1 MKKKVIVFL
10 IFIAGII
17 ALRFSG
23 VGQYITLERIQERS
37 ICLQQVVQERYW
49 YSVIMYIFIY
59 ILSVT
64 FSLPAASILTV
75 AGGFLFGIVY
85 GALYANIAATIG
97 ATIAF
102 LIVRHLI
109 GKTIQKRYSAQL
121 IRFNKE
127 MHHYGTNYL
136 LLVHFIAVIPFFIVN
151 TLAGL
156 TNISTWTFIWTTSAG
171 IMPASLVYAFA
182 GQQLHT
188 IESVKDIFS
197 SNIILAFLL
206 LTIMAII
213 PTVFRRI
220 RHMKRFQKA

>member
-1 MKKKVIVFL
+1 MKKKVVVFL
-10 IFIAGII
+10 IFITAII

-23 VGQYITLERIQERS
+23 VGQYITLERVQERS
-37 ICLQQVVQERYW
+37 MYLQQIVQERYW
-49 YSVIMYIFIY
+49 YSVIMYILVY

-64 FSLPAASILTV
+64 FSLPVAAILTV
-75 AGGFLFGIVY
+75 TGGFLFGTGY
-85 GALYANIAATIG
+85 GVLYANIGATIG

-102 LIVRHLI
+102 LIVRYVI

-121 IRFNKE
+121 MRFNRE
-127 MHHYGTNYL
+127 MHNYGTNYL

-171 IMPASLVYAFA
+171 IMPGSFVYAFS

-206 LTIMAII
+206 LTLMAII
-213 PTVFRRI
+213 PTIFQRM
-220 RHMKRFQKA
+220 RHIKRFKKA